1 MKLAVVS
8 ALAGLVC
15 VSSSRPWLVGVGL
28 AVFVLSCLVAL
39 RHLERTSRVSVV
51 PDAAGV
57 RPRPQGCAPVD
68 PTGTS
73 LGRRDW
79 SPRPGDAIRR
89 HWPAVAVGAV
99 LAGVLVLIGC
109 QPDDSGTD
117 GVVQND
123 CAEMHGRPEG
133 CD

>member
-8 ALAGLVC
+8 AVAGLVC

-28 AVFVLSCLVAL
+28 AVFVLSCVVAL
-39 RHLERTSRVSVV
+39 GHLERTSRVSVV
-51 PDAAGV
+51 PDAAGE
-57 RPRPQGCAPVD
+57 CAPVD

-89 HWPAVAVGAV
+89 HWQPLAVCAV
-99 LAGVLVLIGC
+99 LATALVLIGC
-109 QPDDSGTD
+109 EPNDDVSPR
-117 GVVQND
+117 D
-123 CAEMHGRPEG
+123 CGETSSPCEG
-133 CD
+133 Q